1 MKKIQDGQYLVRLT
15 EAVKNILDTMNWL
28 WCLTGV
34 MHLDRCITH
43 FIFRALS
50 RSCKRLTH

>member
-28 WCLTGV
+28 QRLTIELTGNNPV
-34 MHLDRCITH
+34 DIER
-43 FIFRALS
+43 
-50 RSCKRLTH
+50 

>member
-28 WCLTGV
+28 QRLTKK
-34 MHLDRCITH
+34 
-43 FIFRALS
+43 LS
-50 RSCKRLTH
+50 RKYHTGKQTLDDSLGIYRLE